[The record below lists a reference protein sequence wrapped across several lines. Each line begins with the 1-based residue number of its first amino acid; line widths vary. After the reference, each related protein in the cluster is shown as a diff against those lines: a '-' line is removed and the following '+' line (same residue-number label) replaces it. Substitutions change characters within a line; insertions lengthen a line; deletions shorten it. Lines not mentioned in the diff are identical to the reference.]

1 MSPDI
6 FVCFIKIDVQTIT
19 MTYELAPPQ
28 TLSHTA
34 QPSPVICKPPFHSS
48 NTPHYLIRGPLYGYS
63 PCLKRLSAFNLDHY
77 IANSFLT
84 FQFKFHIFKRGF
96 SSIGQCLMDPTHKQQ
111 TITELPAGTCPAQ
124 LLVRP
129 AMGPTYLQADSDYR
143 ENRSGKSC
151 NQGILV
157 RGQNNRTITEK
168 ICIGVYGEFQRP

>member
-19 MTYELAPPQ
+19 LTYELAPPQ

-34 QPSPVICKPPFHSS
+34 KPSPVIRKPPFHSL

-96 SSIGQCLMDPTHKQQ
+96 LWPPSPGSNVSFFFFFFFTLSLWGSLVSFSNLKMLGAAIESI
-111 TITELPAGTCPAQ
+111 
-124 LLVRP
+124 
-129 AMGPTYLQADSDYR
+129 
-143 ENRSGKSC
+143 
-151 NQGILV
+151 
-157 RGQNNRTITEK
+157 
-168 ICIGVYGEFQRP
+168 